1 MPGHPGFGYHGW
13 MHPNEELLHRFYTA
27 FQRRDGKAMAE
38 CYHPEARFSDP
49 AFPGLTGDEPGAM
62 WQMLCER
69 GKDLE
74 LEFRDI
80 EADDESG
87 RAHWEAH
94 YTFSGTGRKVHNRI
108 DATFRFQDGKIIEHR
123 DDFDFWA
130 WTRMALGPLG
140 LLMGWTPMVKSKVQR
155 TARDSLDKFMSE
167 S

>member
-1 MPGHPGFGYHGW
+1 
-13 MHPNEELLHRFYTA
+13 MHPNEELLHQFYTA
-27 FQRRDGKAMAE
+27 FQRRDGKAMADL
-38 CYHPEARFSDP
+38 YHADVRFSDP
-49 AFPGLTGDEPGAM
+49 AFPDLTGDEPGAM

-80 EADDESG
+80 QADDDSG

-94 YTFSGTGRKVHNRI
+94 YTFSATGRKVHNRI
-108 DATFRFQDGKIIEHR
+108 DATFRFRDGKIIEHR

-130 WTRMALGPLG
+130 WTRMALGLPG
-140 LLMGWTPMVKSKVQR
+140 VLLGWTPLLKNKVQR
-155 TARDSLDKFMSE
+155 TARASLDKYMSD